1 MKKSS
6 YPKFEIIRKENFR
19 ESVCDPE
26 TILALVTD
34 TELKIAG
41 IPSLGMEDIGK
52 CADLLLKELEKY
64 KKQKKI

>member
-6 YPKFEIIRKENFR
+6 YPKFEIIRKENSR